1 MATSNLST
9 LDGWCT
15 SQLKIVLLGGR
26 DSGKNAVGNLILGKE
41 EFGTKERTLC
51 SSRIGEVA
59 GLRLTVVN
67 APGWWCDFSAQST
80 PKLVKREIITSV
92 ALCSPGPHVFLIIIK
107 ATSVFSEKRRRALE
121 EHMALLGDTV
131 WSHCMVVFTCAEK
144 YKDKNPEEYVERRGK
159 ALRWLSE
166 KCSQRCHSVVPSDNS
181 ERTVLLAKI
190 QKLVTENGNSVFE
203 MQEKILRVNQEEKR
217 VMEER
222 TRLRLMKMRKQREN
236 KSKGVTNIRIV
247 LLGAKGSGKTSA
259 LNTILA
265 RENNPKP
272 IRTVRCQAGQEMV
285 LGRLVTV
292 VDTPG
297 WWMNYFCD
305 ESSNFDRGELALS
318 SYFCPPGPHV
328 FLLVIRVDRAFTE
341 TYRRAA
347 QEHLDMIG
355 EHIWTHVILLFSFGD
370 WLGDTP
376 IEQYIESEGEALRW
390 IVARCGNRYHVLNS
404 KMKDKEFQVRELIA
418 KIEKIITSCD
428 NGCYYKL
435 ERKVLDQLEGTMRRE
450 KERARERLMKK
461 KKQRQMARSQL
472 ENLEPLTELRVVLIG
487 GPKTGKSSCGNTIL
501 SRDCFDTAAQTTS
514 CTERQG
520 NICGKM
526 VVVADTPGC
535 LSVTSDFLKASC
547 AILLVVNLSSS
558 FKDTWRKTLEKE
570 LEAGGDQLW
579 SRCMVLFS
587 YGDMLGDT
595 SIEQHIESEGEPLQ
609 WLVEKCENRYH
620 VLDNKNW
627 GDGAQVKELIDL
639 MEEMLVDEA
648 LLHRGDHM
656 WKSVASAQEQQIGT
670 EPLYK
675 RAPEDFMRSRPEQS
689 NNLPESLPYPS
700 LNLSEDHS
708 QLVVLPAGR
717 TIELAGC
724 IIVDQYRFMSYIFS
738 LLSGKQVLRLPKVAQ
753 HVPSPAP
760 HNHPRVNSES
770 LMDPIPRR
778 LETTHLVSS
787 QTQNEACIEQDLISV
802 QSLCHPAL
810 IEQTLRRVS
819 ESGGLQT
826 FIDQWG
832 NSSLEELEAFI
843 DLHFEIVWEEAM
855 RSCQLPEP
863 SHAVPKQDNAFGEAG
878 EEVFASIHRK
888 LSKLELLEEI
898 KRDLAEQRKCVEQIW
913 RIIQQLA
920 YEITQGRN
928 NTRQ

>member
-1 MATSNLST
+1 MSSCPPAM
-9 LDGWCT
+9 DGWCT

-51 SSRIGEVA
+51 SSRIGELA
-59 GLRLTVVN
+59 GLRVTVVN
-67 APGWWCDFSAQST
+67 APGWWCDSSAQNT

-92 ALCSPGPHVFLIIIK
+92 ALCSPGPHVFLIMVK
-107 ATSVFSEKRRRALE
+107 ANSVFSEKRRRALE
-121 EHMALLGDTV
+121 EHAALLGDTV

-144 YKDKNPEEYVERRGK
+144 YKDKNPEEYVERQGK

-217 VMEER
+217 EMEER
-222 TRLRLMKMRKQREN
+222 TRLRLMKMKTHREN

-390 IVARCGNRYHVLNS
+390 IVERCGNRYHVLNS
-404 KMKDKEFQVRELIA
+404 KMKDGEFQVRELIA

-435 ERKVLDQLEGTMRRE
+435 ERKVLDQLGGTMRRE

-501 SRDCFDTAAQTTS
+501 SSDCFDTAAQTTS

-558 FKDTWRKTLEKE
+558 FKDTWRKTLQKE

-648 LLHRGDHM
+648 LLHR
-656 WKSVASAQEQQIGT
+656 
-670 EPLYK
+670 
-675 RAPEDFMRSRPEQS
+675 
-689 NNLPESLPYPS
+689 
-700 LNLSEDHS
+700 
-708 QLVVLPAGR
+708 
-717 TIELAGC
+717 
-724 IIVDQYRFMSYIFS
+724 
-738 LLSGKQVLRLPKVAQ
+738 
-753 HVPSPAP
+753 
-760 HNHPRVNSES
+760 
-770 LMDPIPRR
+770 
-778 LETTHLVSS
+778 
-787 QTQNEACIEQDLISV
+787 
-802 QSLCHPAL
+802 
-810 IEQTLRRVS
+810 EQTLRRVS

-826 FIDQWG
+826 FIEQWG

-855 RSCQLPEP
+855 RSCQPPEP
-863 SHAVPKQDNAFGEAG
+863 SHRVPEQDNDVGEAG
-878 EEVFASIHRK
+878 EEVFTSIHRK

-898 KRDLAEQRKCVEQIW
+898 KRDLAEQRKCLHVYFTQFIFKHSKIQESYNVAVHLACQGYRRAFPREKIQYISEQHM
-913 RIIQQLA
+913 RFLDLFCLLSYDVYFLPDA
-920 YEITQGRN
+920 
-928 NTRQ
+928 